1 MENTGSKVKD
11 ISIVVLVLAVLVM
24 GGYLI
29 SSKIGDAGKV
39 TAEEQAK
46 VASVATVNGT
56 PILKDVFDTQLAAA
70 VATYKAQGV
79 DTADAAKLATI
90 KTEVLNN
97 LTSNELVNQA
107 IAAAGI
113 KATPEEV
120 EKQFQALLTQTG
132 GADKLKDELA
142 KNNLTEAQLRENI
155 AKQIATQTY
164 LLQNIDSKSIT
175 VTDAEIAAFYADYS
189 KAQKAGGA
197 KTVPTLKELS
207 DQIKQ
212 QITLNKQQAMVKT
225 FVDSLRAKAKIETT
239 I

>member
-11 ISIVVLVLAVLVM
+11 VSIIVLVLAVLVM

-29 SSKIGDAGKV
+29 SSKTGGAEKMAKV
-39 TAEEQAK
+39 EPAK

-56 PILKDVFDTQLAAA
+56 AILKDVFDTQLAAA
-70 VATYKAQGV
+70 VTAYKAQGV
-79 DTADAAKLATI
+79 DVTDATKLATI
-90 KTEVLNN
+90 KTEVLTN
-97 LTSNELVNQA
+97 LTNNELVNQA
-107 IAAAGI
+107 IVAAGI

-120 EKQFQALLTQTG
+120 EKQFQALLTQAG
-132 GADKLKDELA
+132 GADKMKEELA
-142 KNNLTEAQLRENI
+142 KSNLTEAQLRENI

-164 LLQNIDSKSIT
+164 LLQNIDTKSIT

-189 KAQKAGGA
+189 KAQTTAGA
-197 KTVPTLKELS
+197 KTIPAQKDISV
-207 DQIKQ
+207 QIKQ
-212 QITLNKQQAMVKT
+212 QITLNKQQALVKT